1 MLSDLNFVLHAALC
15 SHAEKSEMESKAC
28 IIDPALLPSLEG
40 LIQETYASLQPKPV
54 DYENRQVMINV
65 FNRIAEQIFG
75 KKSSVWNLGIK
86 GWYSRN
92 VILWSLLM
100 IVRDV
105 YLKCEIV

>member
-28 IIDPALLPSLEG
+28 VIDPALLPSLEG
-40 LIQETYASLQPKPV
+40 LLQETYASLQPKPV

-75 KKSSVWNLGIK
+75 IK

-92 VILWSLLM
+92 VIL
-100 IVRDV
+100 
-105 YLKCEIV
+105 